1 MPELSTL
8 TEEQLRR
15 IEANKARALEKLKA
29 KRQAR
34 ELEEKKEERPLKR
47 ARWIKS
53 YYEYDLSKMIDSKGG
68 FIVEEDKIKEEKKN
82 RYVPE
87 PYYRKHMKFD
97 LENELTVLPQ
107 LPLILQRLRNDYLLT
122 DPELKDTELLPHWSK
137 PNPHKS
143 TWNDM
148 MLYVRE
154 MVEAYAFKKWN
165 GPEGLDAE
173 YERREAQKKAK
184 KEKKFKE
191 KLADLR
197 RRTLTTSRERQR
209 QEGPHKH
216 LFDSVVQNKEG
227 QSMQKCSSCGLVIEA
242 EEL

>member
-107 LPLILQRLRNDYLLT
+107 LPLILQRLRNV
-122 DPELKDTELLPHWSK
+122 K
-137 PNPHKS
+137 N
-143 TWNDM
+143 
-148 MLYVRE
+148 
-154 MVEAYAFKKWN
+154 A
-165 GPEGLDAE
+165 
-173 YERREAQKKAK
+173 
-184 KEKKFKE
+184 
-191 KLADLR
+191 
-197 RRTLTTSRERQR
+197 
-209 QEGPHKH
+209 
-216 LFDSVVQNKEG
+216 VQ
-227 QSMQKCSSCGLVIEA
+227 
-242 EEL
+242 

>member
-1 MPELSTL
+1 
-8 TEEQLRR
+8 
-15 IEANKARALEKLKA
+15 
-29 KRQAR
+29 
-34 ELEEKKEERPLKR
+34 
-47 ARWIKS
+47 
-53 YYEYDLSKMIDSKGG
+53 
-68 FIVEEDKIKEEKKN
+68 
-82 RYVPE
+82 
-87 PYYRKHMKFD
+87 
-97 LENELTVLPQ
+97 
-107 LPLILQRLRNDYLLT
+107 
-122 DPELKDTELLPHWSK
+122 
-137 PNPHKS
+137 
-143 TWNDM
+143 M

>member
-8 TEEQLRR
+8 TEEQLQR

-34 ELEEKKEERPLKR
+34 ELEEKKEEKPLKR

-87 PYYRKHMKFD
+87 PYYRKHIKFD

-107 LPLILQRLRNDYLLT
+107 LLLILQRLRNV
-122 DPELKDTELLPHWSK
+122 K
-137 PNPHKS
+137 N
-143 TWNDM
+143 
-148 MLYVRE
+148 
-154 MVEAYAFKKWN
+154 A
-165 GPEGLDAE
+165 
-173 YERREAQKKAK
+173 
-184 KEKKFKE
+184 
-191 KLADLR
+191 
-197 RRTLTTSRERQR
+197 
-209 QEGPHKH
+209 
-216 LFDSVVQNKEG
+216 VQ
-227 QSMQKCSSCGLVIEA
+227 
-242 EEL
+242 

>member
-1 MPELSTL
+1 VFHLNLCSICKEKFPEKYSLITK
-8 TEEQLRR
+8 TE
-15 IEANKARALEKLKA
+15 A
-29 KRQAR
+29 K
-34 ELEEKKEERPLKR
+34 E
-47 ARWIKS
+47 
-53 YYEYDLSKMIDSKGG
+53 
-68 FIVEEDKIKEEKKN
+68 
-82 RYVPE
+82 
-87 PYYRKHMKFD
+87 
-97 LENELTVLPQ
+97 
-107 LPLILQRLRNDYLLT
+107 DYLLT

>member
-97 LENELTVLPQ
+97 LGNELTVLPQ

-148 MLYVRE
+148 MLYVRRGIC
-154 MVEAYAFKKWN
+154 F
-165 GPEGLDAE
+165 
-173 YERREAQKKAK
+173 
-184 KEKKFKE
+184 
-191 KLADLR
+191 
-197 RRTLTTSRERQR
+197 
-209 QEGPHKH
+209 
-216 LFDSVVQNKEG
+216 
-227 QSMQKCSSCGLVIEA
+227 
-242 EEL
+242 

>member
-87 PYYRKHMKFD
+87 PYYPSFDSSETPKCKECGTIDLDSVFFNVFHLNLCSICKEKFP
-97 LENELTVLPQ
+97 EKYS
-107 LPLILQRLRNDYLLT
+107 LITKTEAKEDYLLT

-154 MVEAYAFKKWN
+154 MVTIKK
-165 GPEGLDAE
+165 
-173 YERREAQKKAK
+173 
-184 KEKKFKE
+184 
-191 KLADLR
+191 
-197 RRTLTTSRERQR
+197 
-209 QEGPHKH
+209 
-216 LFDSVVQNKEG
+216 
-227 QSMQKCSSCGLVIEA
+227 KCFS
-242 EEL
+242 